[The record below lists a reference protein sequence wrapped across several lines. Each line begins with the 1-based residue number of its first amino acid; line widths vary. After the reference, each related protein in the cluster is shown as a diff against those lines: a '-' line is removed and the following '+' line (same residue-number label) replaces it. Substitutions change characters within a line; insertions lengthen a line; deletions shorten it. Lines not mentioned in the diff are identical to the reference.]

1 MIRRVNGTRVTAFA
15 VLFASLAA
23 CSPPT
28 DAETALREWVARGE
42 AAAERE
48 DRRELMGMVSSSY
61 ADARGNSREDID
73 RTLRLLF
80 LREDGIKVVTHIEEI
95 EVYDDTAAKITLTT
109 GVAGSSDTS
118 LLGISADAVRFEY
131 ELEHDG
137 DDWLL
142 TGARWGELGETLR

>member
-1 MIRRVNGTRVTAFA
+1 MIRRVNGTRVTALA
-15 VLFASLAA
+15 LLVASLAA

-28 DAETALREWVARGE
+28 DVETELREWVARGE
-42 AAAERE
+42 AATERE
-48 DRRELMGMVSSSY
+48 DRRELMGMISPAY
-61 ADARGNSREDID
+61 ADARGNSRDEID

-109 GVAGSSDTS
+109 GVAGSNDTS
-118 LLGISADAVRFEY
+118 LLGISADAVRFEF
-131 ELEHDG
+131 ELVTDG

-142 TGARWGELGETLR
+142 AGARWGELGEEIR

>member
-1 MIRRVNGTRVTAFA
+1 MIRRVNGTRVTALA
-15 VLFASLAA
+15 VLFATLAA

-28 DAETALREWVARGE
+28 DVETAWREWVERGE

-48 DRRELMGMVSSSY
+48 DRRELMGMISAIY
-61 ADARGNSREDID
+61 ADGRGNSRDDID

-80 LREDGIKVVTHIEEI
+80 LREDDIKVVTRIEEI
-95 EVYDDTAAKITLTT
+95 EVYDDTAAKITLTA
-109 GVAGSSDTS
+109 GVAGSSDAS

-142 TGARWGELGETLR
+142 TGARWGELGEKLR

>member
-1 MIRRVNGTRVTAFA
+1 MIRRVNGTRVTALA
-15 VLFASLAA
+15 VLFATLAA

-28 DAETALREWVARGE
+28 DVETALREWVERGE

-48 DRRELMGMVSSSY
+48 DRRELMGMISAIY
-61 ADARGNSREDID
+61 ADGRGNSRDDID

-80 LREDGIKVVTHIEEI
+80 LREDDIKVVTRIEEI
-95 EVYDDTAAKITLTT
+95 EVYDDTAAKITLTA
-109 GVAGSSDTS
+109 GVAGSSDAS

-142 TGARWGELGETLR
+142 TGARWGELGEKLR

>member
-1 MIRRVNGTRVTAFA
+1 MIRQVNGTRVTAIALGFA
-15 VLFASLAA
+15 LLAA

-28 DAETALREWVARGE
+28 DAEAAIREWVARGE
-42 AAAERE
+42 AAAEAE
-48 DRRELMGMVSSSY
+48 DRRELMNMISTSY
-61 ADARGNSREDID
+61 ADARGNSRDDID

-95 EVYDDTAAKITLTT
+95 EVYDDTAAKLTLTT

-142 TGARWGELGETLR
+142 TGARWGELGEEVR

>member
-1 MIRRVNGTRVTAFA
+1 
-15 VLFASLAA
+15 
-23 CSPPT
+23 
-28 DAETALREWVARGE
+28 
-42 AAAERE
+42 
-48 DRRELMGMVSSSY
+48 MGMISASY
-61 ADARGNSREDID
+61 ADARGNSRDEID
-73 RTLRLLF
+73 RTLRILF
-80 LREDGIKVVTHIEEI
+80 LREDGIKVVTHIEDI

-142 TGARWGELGETLR
+142 TGARWGELGEELR